1 MQSPSENSDLASDL
15 LVQADREVSEA
26 FLENQQ
32 PQSPDFQKLVS
43 SSTGFPFL
51 NRIKDKLSSKKE
63 KHQNEKENELP
74 TWAIITRLFLEALDK
89 LIWLVVLS
97 IIAAIIGA
105 SVVSQHPKVAVDM
118 PNYIPIVN
126 SVQWDRVDEAIRADL
141 KIAHEDVEKFASQK
155 LDVWVDDLMIAVD
168 NSFLPWYF
176 GYWNQQLLGIQSL
189 FQTAYH
195 WFNGNAATAEE
206 TQNKVVETEFNN
218 RVLSPQ
224 TAQIYIQA
232 LTDESV
238 NRYASILQNKLNITQ
253 QRLKISSVRWQ
264 RHLQD
269 LALIT
274 RAAEGNR
281 GTSLAF
287 KSVGGTT
294 LVGGIAVERGLTK
307 VGAKTLSKTVGKSV
321 GKFTGKTAAKV
332 IAKAGG
338 TAGEAVGEAV
348 AFATAPIV
356 GPILGIGIVAWDLI
370 DHFQTRKVNEPILRA
385 EIEEYL
391 TKMKAVILEDN
402 STGIM
407 SAIHNLEVQVSESI
421 STSAP

>member
-1 MQSPSENSDLASDL
+1 MQSPSGDSDLASDL
-15 LVQADREVSEA
+15 LVQADNEVSEA
-26 FLENQQ
+26 LLENQQ
-32 PQSPDFQKLVS
+32 PQSPDFQKFVS
-43 SSTGFPFL
+43 SSTGFTFL
-51 NRIKDKLSSKKE
+51 TRIKDKFSSKK
-63 KHQNEKENELP
+63 EKENELP
-74 TWAIITRLFLEALDK
+74 TWAIITRLGLEALDK

-105 SVVSQHPKVAVDM
+105 SVVSQHPKGAVDM
-118 PNYIPIVN
+118 PNYTPIVN
-126 SVQWDRVDEAIRADL
+126 SVQWDRVDEAIRSDL
-141 KIAHEDVEKFASQK
+141 KIANEDVKKFASQK
-155 LDVWVDDLMIAVD
+155 LDVWVDDLMIEVD

-206 TQNKVVETEFNN
+206 AQTKVVETEFTN
-218 RVLSPQ
+218 RVLPPQ

-232 LTDESV
+232 LTDESL
-238 NRYASILQNKLNITQ
+238 NRYTNILQNKLNITQ
-253 QRLKISSVRWQ
+253 QRLKISPVRWQ

-274 RAAEGNR
+274 RGAEGNR

-307 VGAKTLSKTVGKSV
+307 VGAKTLSKTLGKSV

-421 STSAP
+421 SNSAPL